1 MGTSPS
7 NKILAQ
13 TIQVFDTS
21 TLSGSLQLAA
31 TLLFPIR
38 LLRIINESNVPVI
51 ISYDGVH
58 GHDVVLATSTTQIPF
73 ADLGLAANFSCS
85 MAANTNIYVTGATGM
100 GSIIFAAYYQ
110 PTNNP

>member
-1 MGTSPS
+1 MGASPS

-13 TIQVFDTS
+13 TIQTFDS
-21 TLSGSLQLAA
+21 AGLDGTLKLAA
-31 TLLFPIR
+31 TMLFPIR

-58 GHDVVLATSTTQIPF
+58 GQDVVLASSVTQIPF
-73 ADLGLAANFSCS
+73 AELGLSNNYSAAL
-85 MAANTNIYVTGATGM
+85 AANTNIYVTGVAGM

-110 PTNNP
+110 PYNP